1 MGKAQINEVGTR
13 EVDISSALRWEKDT
27 GEVRSQL
34 SQPIQPFKDVAAAQ
48 REYEEQVGI
57 HKNNEMRRVASLPIV
72 VVMKIRDKHGIDPMN
87 LRGEKEQKKLLQV
100 IQSEYPH
107 LMTTN
112 QKIHRRQGD
121 K

>member
-1 MGKAQINEVGTR
+1 LGKARINEFGTR
-13 EVDISSALRWEKDT
+13 EVDITSALRWEKDT
-27 GEVRSQL
+27 GEVRSRL
-34 SQPIQPFKDVAAAQ
+34 SQPIDPFKKIAEEA
-48 REYEEQVGI
+48 REYEERVGI

-72 VVMKIRDKHGIDPMN
+72 VVMKIKREHGIDAMN
-87 LRGEKEQKKLLQV
+87 LHGEKEQKKLLQV

-112 QKIHRRQGD
+112 QKVHRRQGD